1 MSLRTARSQFQ
12 QNQFVVFFS
21 IAEMVEM
28 SDVNHV
34 NILYAIALM
43 LLSRA
48 TKLQVPISEQ
58 TKSTLQTWFTQTK
71 NETYA
76 KELKNAWAVGLEA
89 FFKVVSGK
97 LQKEDTFRE
106 EVKVTYER
114 RVSDLSN
121 MIDRIAAAI
130 QTATK
135 KEVLVIIDDLDKLD
149 VSVVD
154 SIYRDNINA
163 LFSPNI
169 RSDRRS
175 RLIISPAL
183 AVITSCGWGSAI
195 NGLHNP
201 ASA

>member
-28 SDVNHV
+28 LDVNHV

-71 NETYA
+71 NETYT

-97 LQKEDTFRE
+97 PQKEDTFRE

-114 RVSDLSN
+114 RVFDLSN

-149 VSVVD
+149 LSVVE
-154 SIYRDNINA
+154 SICRDNINA

-169 RSDRRS
+169 RSDRSS

-183 AVITSCGWGSAI
+183 AVITSCCWGIAI
-195 NGLHNP
+195 SGLQNP

>member
-28 SDVNHV
+28 LDVNHV

-71 NETYA
+71 NETYT

-97 LQKEDTFRE
+97 PQKEDTFRE

-114 RVSDLSN
+114 RVFDLSN

-149 VSVVD
+149 LSVVE

-169 RSDRRS
+169 WSDRSS
-175 RLIISPAL
+175 RLIISPL
-183 AVITSCGWGSAI
+183 LDVITSCCWGIAI
-195 NGLHNP
+195 SGLQNP

>member
-1 MSLRTARSQFQ
+1 ML
-12 QNQFVVFFS
+12 
-21 IAEMVEM
+21 
-28 SDVNHV
+28 DVNHV

-71 NETYA
+71 NETYT

-97 LQKEDTFRE
+97 PQKEDTFRE

-114 RVSDLSN
+114 RVFDLSN

-149 VSVVD
+149 LSVVE

-169 RSDRRS
+169 WSDRSS
-175 RLIISPAL
+175 RLIISPL
-183 AVITSCGWGSAI
+183 LDVITSCCWGIAI
-195 NGLHNP
+195 SGLQNP